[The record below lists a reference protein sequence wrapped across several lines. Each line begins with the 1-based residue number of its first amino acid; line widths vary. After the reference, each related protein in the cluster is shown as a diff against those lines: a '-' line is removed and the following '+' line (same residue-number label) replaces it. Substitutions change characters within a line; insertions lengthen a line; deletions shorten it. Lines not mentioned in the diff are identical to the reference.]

1 MGQRLDLAGR
11 DITEYLQ
18 KILTERG
25 YSFTTTAE
33 KEIVR
38 DIKEKLCYV
47 ALDYDDQTTFQHY
60 SSGVFS
66 GTCGTKVDHGVL
78 VVGYGEEKGK
88 KYWKVK
94 NSWGATWGMK
104 GYINICRDC
113 GKNGKDGECGI
124 LTGPVAPEF

>member
-1 MGQRLDLAGR
+1 MGGR

-47 ALDYDDQTTFQHY
+47 AGDYDQEMQDSET
-60 SSGVFS
+60 SS
-66 GTCGTKVDHGVL
+66 DI
-78 VVGYGEEKGK
+78 EKNYELPDGQ
-88 KYWKVK
+88 VITI
-94 NSWGATWGMK
+94 GAE
-104 GYINICRDC
+104 RFR
-113 GKNGKDGECGI
+113 
-124 LTGPVAPEF
+124 APEVLFQPQIIGSEQDGIHKLTLASIKLIDIDIRKDLYGNIVK